1 MDAIVDGSLTG
12 GMMVLLFLS
21 LAIACGFEFVNGFHD
36 TANAVATVIYT
47 KSLKPVPSV
56 VWSGICNFL
65 GVFLGGIAVAI
76 GIINLLPVD
85 LLVSSGAGAGM
96 AMVLALLIG
105 AVIWNVGTWY
115 FGIPASSS
123 HTLIGS
129 ILGVGLANSMLPGH
143 VFGSGVNWSKAGEIG
158 LSLLVSPLTGFTLA
172 ALLLLLL
179 KKLASNPKLHKE
191 PEGDTPP
198 PWWIRAILIFTCTGV
213 SFAHGSNDGQK
224 GVGLVMLILIGILP
238 ASYALNMDY
247 SKSQLADVYLA
258 SQELEEW
265 VQRETTA
272 QLVRPAVALA
282 GKAQSSENQSLFAT
296 IKENLRAIQFRLS
309 GKSSVSEIPREER
322 FEIRKSI
329 LLVTS
334 AFNQLEKDKQ
344 LSLPAEV
351 TASVKAK
358 LKMLRGIT
366 EYAPTWVIVAIAL
379 SLGIGTMIGWKRI
392 VVTVGEKIGKSH
404 LTYSQGAAA
413 EMVAMST
420 IGLSSFFGLPVS
432 TTHVLS
438 SGVAGT
444 MVAQKS
450 GIQPEVVKKIALA
463 WLLTLPVSMLL
474 AGGLFLI
481 FHAFLG

>member
-1 MDAIVDGSLTG
+1 VEL
-12 GMMVLLFLS
+12 
-21 LAIACGFEFVNGFHD
+21 D
-36 TANAVATVIYT
+36 TQFYGQYRLNQAFSN
-47 KSLKPVPSV
+47 V
-56 VWSGICNFL
+56 VS
-65 GVFLGGIAVAI
+65 
-76 GIINLLPVD
+76 
-85 LLVSSGAGAGM
+85 LLVSSGAGVGM
-96 AMVLALLIG
+96 AMVLALLIA

-115 FGIPASSS
+115 FGIPASSA
-123 HTLIGS
+123 HTLIGA

-158 LSLLVSPLTGFTLA
+158 LSLLISPLTGFTLA
-172 ALLLLLL
+172 AVLLLVL
-179 KKLASNPKLHKE
+179 KKLAPNPNLHRE

-247 SKSQLADVYLA
+247 SKAQLAEAYAV
-258 SQELEEW
+258 SQELEAW
-265 VQRETTA
+265 VQRATTA
-272 QLVRPAVALA
+272 QLVVPAAMTNNE
-282 GKAQSSENQSLFAT
+282 AQSLYAT
-296 IKENLRAIQFRLS
+296 LKENLHAIQVKLA
-309 GKSSVSEIPREER
+309 GKSSVEQIPKQER
-322 FEIRKSI
+322 FEIRKNI
-329 LLVTS
+329 LLVTN
-334 AFNQLEKDKQ
+334 AFSQLEKNKQ
-344 LSLPAEV
+344 LSLPEDV
-351 TASVKAK
+351 MASIKAK
-358 LKMLRGIT
+358 LKVLRNIT

-420 IGLSSFFGLPVS
+420 IGLSSFLGLPVS

-450 GIQPEVVKKIALA
+450 GIQADVVKKIALA

-474 AGGLFLI
+474 SGGLFLLFRTI
-481 FHAFLG
+481 LG